1 MKRVLRVYVS
11 VNRDGITA
19 YPEHPEGRMR
29 GPDSRKRV
37 LLGGPTSLGD
47 LNELQV
53 RALVDLVFRRPG
65 VHREADEA
73 VFYDADAWARSSD
86 SRRKVVHRVILP

>member
-1 MKRVLRVYVS
+1 
-11 VNRDGITA
+11 
-19 YPEHPEGRMR
+19 
-29 GPDSRKRV
+29 
-37 LLGGPTSLGD
+37 
-47 LNELQV
+47 
-53 RALVDLVFRRPG
+53 VDLVFRRPG